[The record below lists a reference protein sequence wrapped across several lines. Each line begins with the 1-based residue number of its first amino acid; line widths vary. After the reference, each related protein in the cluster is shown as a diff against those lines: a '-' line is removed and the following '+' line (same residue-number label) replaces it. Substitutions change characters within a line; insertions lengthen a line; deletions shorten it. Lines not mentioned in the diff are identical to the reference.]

1 MPVEVMSEFA
11 VDADE
16 VADDEDED
24 EPVDVLLVGVVVG
37 VVDVLLEMVELMS
50 PYVLSQVA
58 NLSALRTGT

>member
-1 MPVEVMSEFA
+1 MPVEVMSELA

-16 VADDEDED
+16 VPDEDED
-24 EPVDVLLVGVVVG
+24 ELVDELLVGVVVG

-50 PYVLSQVA
+50 LYVLSQVA